1 MTGDCY
7 VFKFL
12 RLLWT
17 ENHLMRFQSETS
29 VFKFF
34 RRSVERAFEVFS
46 VNEAE
51 NASLYGVRLIS
62 TVKQTDCVCN
72 MQTIGHV
79 WYIRI
84 LSETFRKQN
93 GNFVSFFCPSISKK
107 AKHNTKYRNLSLK
120 PRFHVRMVL
129 SCFEANGDAKDNV
142 D

>member
-12 RLLWT
+12 GLLWT

-34 RRSVERAFEVFS
+34 RRSVERASEVFT

-51 NASLYGVRLIS
+51 NASIYHYGVRLIC

-72 MQTIGHV
+72 VQTIGHV
-79 WYIRI
+79 
-84 LSETFRKQN
+84 
-93 GNFVSFFCPSISKK
+93 
-107 AKHNTKYRNLSLK
+107 
-120 PRFHVRMVL
+120 
-129 SCFEANGDAKDNV
+129 
-142 D
+142 